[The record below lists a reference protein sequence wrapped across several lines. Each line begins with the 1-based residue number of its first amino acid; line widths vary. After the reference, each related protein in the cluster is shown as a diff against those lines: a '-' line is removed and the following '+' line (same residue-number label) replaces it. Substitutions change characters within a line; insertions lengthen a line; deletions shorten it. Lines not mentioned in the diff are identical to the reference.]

1 MEVMSAQG
9 EVVEASTSGLQEVKL
24 PEGGFLET
32 IKVAQKEKFAAK
44 VKLEKK
50 LAETA
55 NRCQAFR
62 KEIKLEMNTSAA
74 RYSDQICVL
83 KDKIERAKADLQHSY
98 ELLERQKK
106 KDLATKDEEL
116 A

>member
-9 EVVEASTSGLQEVKL
+9 EVVEASTSGLQEVRL

-32 IKVAQKEKFAAK
+32 IKVAQEKFAAK

-50 LAETA
+50 LAKTA